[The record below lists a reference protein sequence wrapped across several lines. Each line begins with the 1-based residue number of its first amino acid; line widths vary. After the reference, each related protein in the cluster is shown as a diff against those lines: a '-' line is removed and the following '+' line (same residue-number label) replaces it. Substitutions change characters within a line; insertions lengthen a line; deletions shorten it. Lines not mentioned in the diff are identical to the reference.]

1 MLFRNKYKL
10 YSLLSN
16 YYQNISYIIIDFKKY
31 FEIIKFRKILCYDHK
46 FFIDYNNNNNEKLN
60 ESYPKILIEYLYI
73 KGTNIQFFEFCIKF
87 YSLKSRYIILT

>member
-16 YYQNISYIIIDFKKY
+16 YYQNISYNIIDFKKY

-46 FFIDYNNNNNEKLN
+46 VFIDYNNNNERFNN
-60 ESYPKILIEYLYI
+60 SYPKKL
-73 KGTNIQFFEFCIKF
+73 
-87 YSLKSRYIILT
+87 